1 MGGLKSLQH
10 LYPQGVSCQDPG
22 TTLLSFQDRL
32 RSVFRV
38 VTLFAP
44 DPSERLMPGIN
55 TPVRAPSSEGSAGV
69 SVCSSRRE
77 AVLGATMASA
87 LMARV
92 WLVFILAQHNNA
104 ESHRCARGRS
114 TDQDEFHGGSVRQ
127 FRSVTDDLKDR
138 RPPTLVRNF
147 LTEFLTNKGGAIKQ
161 WKTSS
166 TFMDISKL
174 PDRDSGHELAY
185 VDATGRLCPKLA
197 ACYPTLS
204 KNVLRHHVR
213 RAPQETDFFNMWSY
227 DEIPVDPYDPE
238 TTSPPQTTP
247 PPQTPPPQTTPQTTV
262 DPVTEDIDYGF
273 NEFWAFTEIPDE
285 PYIGVDVV
293 IPVLTTTAP
302 ATTPTPATTTTLAP
316 LTTTNA
322 ATTTPDGPTTGTL

>member
-1 MGGLKSLQH
+1 M
-10 LYPQGVSCQDPG
+10 
-22 TTLLSFQDRL
+22 T
-32 RSVFRV
+32 
-38 VTLFAP
+38 
-44 DPSERLMPGIN
+44 
-55 TPVRAPSSEGSAGV
+55 
-69 SVCSSRRE
+69 
-77 AVLGATMASA
+77 SA

-104 ESHRCARGRS
+104 ERHRCARGRS

-174 PDRDSGHELAY
+174 PDGDSGHELAY

-213 RAPQETDFFNMWSY
+213 RAPQETDFFNMWSI
-227 DEIPVDPYDPE
+227 DEIPVDPYDPDT
-238 TTSPPQTTP
+238 TTSPPP

-262 DPVTEDIDYGF
+262 DPVTEDIDYVF
-273 NEFWAFTEIPDE
+273 NEFWGLPEIPDE
-285 PYIGVDVV
+285 PYIGVDIV
-293 IPVLTTTAP
+293 IPVLTTTLAP
-302 ATTPTPATTTTLAP
+302 ATTTTAPATTTTLAPATTTTAPATTTTPTPTTTTTLAP